1 MEKKINSNRVW
12 ILFGII
18 LTVCLIFGLVL
29 IEIQI
34 VHGQSY
40 SELATKGA
48 ARSQSIQAARGEITD
63 RYGRPL
69 VQNKVGYNI
78 TLDRAYLVR
87 GEENEIILRLLD
99 LLTAAGDSWI
109 DKLPITDTEPFAFR
123 EGQESEVSKLKEF
136 LNVGS
141 YTSVEDVMSWLVER
155 YQLEGYTPLQQRRL
169 AGIRYEM
176 ERQGFSITSPYT
188 LAEDVAASTVIQVKE
203 RSYELSGVMVVE
215 STIREYVAATLP
227 PT

>member
-34 VHGQSY
+34 VHAQSY
-40 SELATKGA
+40 SELATKGPPV
-48 ARSQSIQAARGEITD
+48 SKHSGGPGEITD

-188 LAEDVAASTVIQVKE
+188 LA
-203 RSYELSGVMVVE
+203 RGCSGLHCDPGQGTFV
-215 STIREYVAATLP
+215 
-227 PT
+227 